1 MGIMIKR
8 RSIHLLVQ
16 LVVLFL
22 AITTAGSSAI
32 LMAGAIGGVAM
43 GVAPGP
49 TFGLVAGVIC
59 PQDASLSY
67 YEVERSYHDPGESEP
82 HVECVGQ
89 DGTEQD
95 VLLKAILSVLGLTFV
110 GVFLATFILIYPLLV
125 IAGVVLT
132 RKVIAIREG

>member
-1 MGIMIKR
+1 
-8 RSIHLLVQ
+8 
-16 LVVLFL
+16 
-22 AITTAGSSAI
+22 
-32 LMAGAIGGVAM
+32 M

-59 PQDASLSY
+59 PQDASLNY

-95 VLLKAILSVLGLTFV
+95 VLLEAILSVLGLTFA